1 MLNVPL
7 NALQGYHNCNLET
20 STVPKRAKLLI
31 IFYFP
36 LTIHSK
42 GINLSSTDNFSFMIS
57 PFKKIL
63 TCIKDVIKIIK
74 SI

>member
-7 NALQGYHNCNLET
+7 NALQGYYNCNLET

-36 LTIHSK
+36 LTIQSK